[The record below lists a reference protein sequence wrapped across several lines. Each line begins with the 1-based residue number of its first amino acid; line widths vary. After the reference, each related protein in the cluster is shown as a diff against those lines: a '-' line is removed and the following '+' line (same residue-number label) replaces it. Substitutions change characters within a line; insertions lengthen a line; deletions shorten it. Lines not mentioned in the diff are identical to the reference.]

1 MRKEIPRIGLTFGQL
16 IAVLTLLFMII
27 GVWIN
32 MEVSLAELR
41 VQTDQNVKEI
51 TCIKTDIETKRIEN
65 KNDHLLILDKIEK
78 GNNEIMK
85 YLIPYKRLMK

>member
-1 MRKEIPRIGLTFGQL
+1 MSREIPRLGLTFGQL

-32 MEVSLAELR
+32 MEVSLAEIR
-41 VQTDQNVKEI
+41 VQSDQNTKEI
-51 TCIKTDIETKRIEN
+51 TCIKADIEAKRLEN
-65 KNDHLLILDKIEK
+65 KADHQLILDKIET

-85 YLIPYKRLMK
+85 YLIPGKQLMK